1 MRIKIY
7 ADGANL
13 EEIKSLSK
21 KKEIIGF
28 TTNPSLMAKS
38 GVKDYEAF
46 AKEVI
51 EILEDKP
58 LSLEVF
64 SDDITEMEKQAKIIS
79 SWSNSVYVKIPVT
92 NSKGEFTSDII
103 KRLSN
108 DGVKLNIT
116 AIFTLPQVDS
126 TIENLSNEVPSI
138 ISIFAGRIANTGID
152 PMEIM
157 IDSVN
162 KAAKKSTLIEIL
174 WASAREPL
182 NIIQAEKAGCQII
195 TLPKEFIDSIALF
208 GKDLDQYSLETVRTF
223 YEDAVKSGYKI
234 T

>member
-13 EEIKSLSK
+13 DEIKDLSK
-21 KKEIIGF
+21 NKEIIGF
-28 TTNPSLMAKS
+28 TTNPTLMAKS
-38 GVKDYEAF
+38 GVRDYEAF

-51 EILEDKP
+51 EILEGKP

-64 SDDITEMEKQAKIIS
+64 SDDIEEMEKQAKIIS
-79 SWSNSVYVKIPVT
+79 SWSNHVYVKIPVT

-103 KRLSN
+103 NRLSN
-108 DGVKLNIT
+108 EGIKLNIT
-116 AIFTLPQVDS
+116 AIFTLPQVES
-126 TIENLSNEVPSI
+126 IIKNLSNETPSI

-152 PMEIM
+152 PIKTM

-162 KAAKKSTLIEIL
+162 MAAKKSTLIEIL

-182 NIIQAEKAGCQII
+182 NIIQAERAGCHII
-195 TLPKEFIDSIALF
+195 TLPKEFIDSMSLF